1 MNNKVLIYQ
10 IFTRIYGNRNTTRK
24 KWGTVAENGSGKF
37 NDLDQKTLKHLKK
50 MNFSH
55 VWYTG
60 VIRHAT
66 QTDYSEHGI
75 PRQHPA
81 VIKGKAG
88 SP

>member
-50 MNFSH
+50 MNFSRVVH
-55 VWYTG
+55 RRYTP
-60 VIRHAT
+60 RH
-66 QTDYSEHGI
+66 TDGLF
-75 PRQHPA
+75 
-81 VIKGKAG
+81 
-88 SP
+88 